1 MAMSKQVPG
10 ISYRFKDASLLKVA
24 LTHRSLGSANNERL
38 EFLGDA
44 ILNFVVAGRLFELK
58 PEASEGDLSR
68 LRSRVVRGETL
79 AKLAAGLKLGD
90 HLLLGEG
97 ELKSGGYRRRSILG
111 DALEAVLG
119 AIYID
124 GGFDACALV
133 IRDICDPVIAEL
145 PDAELLKDPK
155 TRLQEWMQARSR
167 PLPEYQLVAEE
178 GPEHAKKFTIR
189 VRLAD
194 NEEVANATGDSRRK
208 AEQAAATGM
217 LKLLTESAK

>member
-1 MAMSKQVPG
+1 MAISNQVPG

-24 LTHRSLGSANNERL
+24 LTHRSLGSTNNERL
-38 EFLGDA
+38 EFLGDS
-44 ILNFVVAGRLFELK
+44 ILNFVVAARLFELK

-79 AKLAAGLKLGD
+79 AKLAAGLRLGD

-133 IRDICDPVIAEL
+133 IRDICDPFIAEL

-167 PLPEYQLVAEE
+167 PLPDYRLIAEE
-178 GPEHAKKFTIR
+178 GAEHAKKFT
-189 VRLAD
+189 VQVCLAD
-194 NEEVANATGDSRRK
+194 TEEGAEATGDSRRR
-208 AEQAAATGM
+208 AEQAAASGM
-217 LKLLTESAK
+217 LELLAESAK